1 MLKSYFKTAIRNLI
15 RNKAYAVINVF
26 GLAIGVAGC
35 LLISMFVKDELTYD
49 SWHRNKENI
58 YRITT
63 VSTFQDKQNVMQA
76 TSYVEANIFKQQIP
90 EIKSFARLR
99 GEGATV
105 NIGSDY
111 FDEKR
116 LKFADRA
123 LFEIFD
129 FKLIQGAF
137 DEQLDGLESVLLTAS
152 ASVKYFG
159 NTASVGKVLRVDVGK
174 GFEDFIVNAV
184 IEDHPSNSSFS
195 FDMIMSWPK
204 LESIKDKWS
213 MNLWVITPAVS
224 YVLLDEKADIPAVID
239 KMQAIRIAQNPGDEN
254 SMEARA
260 RSNSNGLL
268 PLKDIHFDGS
278 RGKNSISQ
286 SYILSGIA
294 ILIVI
299 IACFNFANLTFAN
312 SINRAKEVG
321 VRKTVGADKK
331 QLVTQFLFEALII
344 CCFAFVVGIILA
356 ELALPT
362 FESIIEKEFNR
373 GLIQDKAIL
382 AMCFLSV
389 LFASVLSVMYPSV
402 FLSRLKVSRVF
413 RGGVSVG
420 NRRLLTKSL
429 VTFQFLVA
437 ITFIIV
443 TVGINKQHN
452 YLMDKDKG
460 YNDENLIKLRI
471 PQGNSKLNFDRLKNE
486 LIQNPNVRSIGA
498 VGELNEGI
506 NIAGPGG
513 EASMVIMSNADPDYI
528 KTLEIELSE
537 GRSFDRNDV
546 VKPNENEPS
555 VAVIV
560 NRSVVEALG
569 LEAPIGKTLDEGKYR
584 IVGLIEDYQLFSAKS
599 VMNSVMLTAESH
611 PGRRYLTNNVFI
623 KYQEGKLSEVLPDI
637 ESAWKRILPY
647 TPFSV
652 TYVDT
657 YNQNLYKKEA
667 VWAKTLN
674 YSSMLAIAVAIMG
687 LLGLVSF
694 STAQRR
700 REISI
705 RKVLGAPATHLLLL
719 LNQGFTILLALSIV
733 ISLPISY
740 YIIQSFLDDYIN
752 RIEITFWLFA
762 LPIGATFLIAW
773 MTVSSITIRSVVRN
787 PIIDL
792 HHE

>member
-26 GLAIGVAGC
+26 GLAIGIAGC

-63 VSTFQDKQNVMQA
+63 IATFQDKQNVMQA

-129 FKLIQGAF
+129 FNLIHGAF

-159 NTASVGKVLRVDVGK
+159 TTASVGKVLRVDVGK

-184 IEDHPSNSSFS
+184 IEDHPSNSSFT

-224 YVLLDEKADIPAVID
+224 YVLLDEKADISTVID
-239 KMQAIRIAQNPGDEN
+239 KMQATRIAQNPGDEN

-268 PLKDIHFDGS
+268 PLKDVHFDGS

-294 ILIVI
+294 ILIII
-299 IACFNFANLTFAN
+299 IACFNFANLTFVN

-344 CCFAFVVGIILA
+344 CCFAFLVGIILA

-362 FESIIEKEFNR
+362 FESIIEKDFNR

-382 AMCFLSV
+382 IMCFLSV
-389 LFASVLSVMYPSV
+389 LFASVLSVIYPSV
-402 FLSRLKVSRVF
+402 FLSKLKVSRVF

-452 YLMDKDKG
+452 YLMNKDKRA
-460 YNDENLIKLRI
+460 I
-471 PQGNSKLNFDRLKNE
+471 
-486 LIQNPNVRSIGA
+486 V
-498 VGELNEGI
+498 
-506 NIAGPGG
+506 
-513 EASMVIMSNADPDYI
+513 M
-528 KTLEIELSE
+528 KTLLS
-537 GRSFDRNDV
+537 FVCLKTTRNQT
-546 VKPNENEPS
+546 
-555 VAVIV
+555 
-560 NRSVVEALG
+560 L
-569 LEAPIGKTLDEGKYR
+569 IG
-584 IVGLIEDYQLFSAKS
+584 
-599 VMNSVMLTAESH
+599 
-611 PGRRYLTNNVFI
+611 
-623 KYQEGKLSEVLPDI
+623 
-637 ESAWKRILPY
+637 
-647 TPFSV
+647 
-652 TYVDT
+652 
-657 YNQNLYKKEA
+657 
-667 VWAKTLN
+667 
-674 YSSMLAIAVAIMG
+674 
-687 LLGLVSF
+687 
-694 STAQRR
+694 
-700 REISI
+700 
-705 RKVLGAPATHLLLL
+705 
-719 LNQGFTILLALSIV
+719 
-733 ISLPISY
+733 
-740 YIIQSFLDDYIN
+740 
-752 RIEITFWLFA
+752 
-762 LPIGATFLIAW
+762 
-773 MTVSSITIRSVVRN
+773 
-787 PIIDL
+787 
-792 HHE
+792 